1 MQVLKILKDTCK
13 TLEDLNHARHKSE
26 EKIIVDNTYYFIIE
40 EYNQE
45 SSTWYDLEDV
55 YED

>member
-13 TLEDLNHARHKSE
+13 TLEYLNHARHKSE